1 MEVDLRMYSTN
12 VRMGLAMLVGCLGIF
27 GTTTNLLLLWV
38 LYRRKD
44 IRTSATVYVVN
55 LTAVD
60 LLVTTVVD
68 TLHVLGIA
76 WPEFYRPDAQNS
88 NSTVCNITATGS
100 LCVAGCVISLATTAV
115 ISVNRYL
122 FICKR
127 QTHDDVFTKRG
138 AAVIVVGMWTYGLGF
153 VLPLWFGWGNFRY
166 DHKTM
171 NCAYDRTKTSYT
183 LVFLLVGHLLPTLTV
198 FAFNTALYL
207 NVVKIKNDLR
217 KYLQDRTPP
226 QAGQGAKAL
235 RSLSVLC
242 IYFVVCWLQYAVIV
256 LADYDDKWPGGV
268 HFSSL
273 VIAHS
278 SSSINGVIYAL
289 TDRKVREQICRTFRK
304 IREAGPTAFSMGKGP
319 TGTRNIYVVALQSF
333 NRNID
338 ASESADAEPSLRRA
352 VTYVETNISLNPS
365 YFGHASV

>member
-1 MEVDLRMYSTN
+1 MEMDLRMYSTN

-27 GTTTNLLLLWV
+27 GTATNLLLLWV

-88 NSTVCNITATGS
+88 NSTVCDITGS
-100 LCVAGCVISLATTAV
+100 LCVAGCVISLAITAV

-153 VLPLWFGWGNFRY
+153 VLPLWFGWGSFRY

-207 NVVKIKNDLR
+207 NVVKIKNNLR
-217 KYLQDRTPP
+217 RYLQDRTPP
-226 QAGQGAKAL
+226 QARQGTKAL

-256 LADYDDKWPGGV
+256 LADYDDRWPGGV

-278 SSSINGVIYAL
+278 SSSMNGVIYAL

-304 IREAGPTAFSMGKGP
+304 IREAGPTAFSMRKGP
-319 TGTRNIYVVALQSF
+319 TSTRNVYV
-333 NRNID
+333 
-338 ASESADAEPSLRRA
+338 
-352 VTYVETNISLNPS
+352 
-365 YFGHASV
+365 G